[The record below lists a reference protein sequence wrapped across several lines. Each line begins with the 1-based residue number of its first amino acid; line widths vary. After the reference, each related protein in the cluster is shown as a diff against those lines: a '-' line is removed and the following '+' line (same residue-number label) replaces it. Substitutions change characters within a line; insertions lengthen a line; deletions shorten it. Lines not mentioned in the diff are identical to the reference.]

1 MISKNTFFIPHF
13 FCLIIFY
20 LNFVFLSNLNSQQC
34 NWQFL
39 GVGEMDQVT
48 PGLSYEIGFDI
59 DKSDMP
65 YLLFR
70 DSKNNYKATVK
81 KLINNTW
88 TILGSPGFSTT
99 SIGSF
104 SMQIDSNNIP
114 YVAFIEYLNGLK
126 TTVMKFD
133 GTNWII
139 VGSSAFSAGGAD
151 YLALKFDKTN
161 VLHLAYADA
170 TNGNKITLKKWVN
183 NTWTNVGN
191 SGFSFAA
198 ANDISLEFD
207 TANKPHVSYYY
218 VLNNLHYVRI
228 EKFDGTNWVGI
239 GTSTSAICGSSS
251 GNSYKL
257 NHVDLKINNNNEV
270 YVAHRNWSLALP
282 KACVRKLVGNNLVLI
297 GGNGISD
304 YGIEGIKLELD
315 SLGNPMVLY
324 ADVLGFNNV
333 KYIFKK
339 FNGLTWQSVGTE
351 IIYEPS
357 IGLNLKL
364 KRSSKT
370 GKVFY
375 ANSDNFYDNPKR
387 FTSIKKLVNN
397 EWTDI
402 TSKGLRDDWLS
413 YPKFHH
419 YKLDRNETPHK
430 VILDNIGIRRQLSI
444 YKYINGNWSRIG
456 SKLDTLGY
464 SENYAI
470 NFDDS
475 NHLYVALT
483 DYYSGSLVIKKFNG
497 SNWQTLGTIAASNN
511 FYFLNLVIDHAGI
524 CYVYSVSSTTQEVHR
539 FDGISWQ
546 LLPSPGLKNFYTL
559 KQPIAVDNTN
569 TLFIVSPDAL
579 GKPYLKKYN
588 GTTWTNELLPTT
600 LQQNSFGEF
609 YLLND
614 INGNLALGITR
625 STVQIVATVLSYLRK
640 IGNSWQVVTSSLV
653 PITYAQNSFLDFKI
667 NRYTGTPYLSD
678 FNSPNKPNIVVFNG
692 SSWVKACPKDS
703 FIDTPMYWQ
712 FEVTSNDE
720 LITSYS
726 LEGSGIYSKKFTS
739 GFSLNSPSALCAG
752 TSLNMTASNGHLYQW
767 SGPNNFSSTNSSVV
781 INNINTN
788 QGGIYQVAITDSICG
803 TAVKQ
808 VNVTV
813 NPTYA
818 VSVNASIC
826 NGDSLLFNGAY
837 YKSAITTLANLISSK
852 GCDSIVTL
860 NLTIKQPSTS
870 ADTKQACNKFTW
882 LNGVTYTTS
891 NTTAQFT
898 LQNAGGCDS
907 TITLNLTLDTVNTL
921 VSTNDTV
928 LVANVSG
935 VKYQWINCANGKTII
950 VGDTNQSF
958 TATSNGSYAVIVN
971 KNGCI
976 DTSACVTIN
985 SIGLS
990 KINLNKQLRIHPNP
1004 SNGRF
1009 NVDTEYAGLL
1019 IISDAIGR
1027 ELMKVNVVSGSN
1039 QIDLSQC
1046 TDGIYVAKFN
1056 SKVHQSIN
1064 RLIISK

>member
-1 MISKNTFFIPHF
+1 MISKNTFFIPHI

-20 LNFVFLSNLNSQQC
+20 LNFVFLSNLNAQQC

-39 GVGEMDQVT
+39 GVGEMDQVN
-48 PGLSYEIGFDI
+48 PGLSHEIGFDV
-59 DKSDMP
+59 DKNDIP

-70 DSKNNYKATVK
+70 DSKNSYKATVK

-88 TILGSPGFSTT
+88 TIVGSPGFSTT

-114 YVAFIEYLNGLK
+114 YVTFIEYLNGLK

-133 GTNWII
+133 GTNWIT

-151 YLALKFDKTN
+151 NLALKFDKTN

-183 NTWTNVGN
+183 NSWTNVGN

-207 TANKPHVSYYY
+207 TANKPLVSYYY
-218 VLNNLHYVRI
+218 VLNNLHFVRI
-228 EKFDGTNWVGI
+228 EKFDGTNWIGI

-282 KACVRKLVGNNLVLI
+282 KACVRKLVGNSLVLI

-304 YGIEGIKLELD
+304 YGIEGIKLEFD

-333 KYIFKK
+333 QYIFKK
-339 FNGLTWQSVGTE
+339 FNGLSWQNVGTE
-351 IIYEPS
+351 IIHEPS
-357 IGLNLKL
+357 IGFNLKL

-375 ANSDNFYDNPKR
+375 ANSDNLSNTPKR

-402 TSKGLRDDWLS
+402 TSKGLKDDWLS

-430 VILDNIGIRRQLSI
+430 VVIDNIGIRPQLNI
-444 YKYINGNWSRIG
+444 YKYINGNWTRIG
-456 SKLDTLGY
+456 SKFDTLGY
-464 SENYAI
+464 AYSANYAI

-475 NHLYVALT
+475 NHLYIALN
-483 DYYSGSLVIKKFNG
+483 DNYSGNLIIKKFNG

-511 FYFLNLVIDHAGI
+511 FQFLNLVIDHAGI
-524 CYVYSVSSTTQEVHR
+524 CYVYSISSTTQEVHR

-546 LLPSPGLKNFYTL
+546 LLPSPGLKNYYTL

-569 TLFIVSPDAL
+569 TLFIVSPDAQ

-588 GTTWTNELLPTT
+588 GTTWINETFPTT
-600 LQQNSFGEF
+600 LQQNSIGEF
-609 YLLND
+609 YLFND
-614 INGNLALGITR
+614 VNGNLALGMVR
-625 STVQIVATVLSYLRK
+625 STVQIVATVLSYLRRV
-640 IGNSWQVVTSSLV
+640 GNSWQVVTSSQV

-667 NRYTGTPYLSD
+667 NRSTGTPYLSD
-678 FNSPNKPNIVVFNG
+678 LNNPNKPNIVIFNG

-739 GFSLNSPSALCAG
+739 GFFLNSPSALCAG
-752 TSLNMTASNGHLYQW
+752 TSLNMTASNGNLYQW
-767 SGPNNFSSTNSSVV
+767 SGPNNFSSTNSSVA

-808 VNVTV
+808 AKVIVS
-813 NPTYA
+813 PTY
-818 VSVNASIC
+818 SLNISKSIC
-826 NGDSLLFNGAY
+826 TGDSFLFNTIY
-837 YKSAITTLANLISSK
+837 YKNPGSYTANLFTTQS
-852 GCDSIVTL
+852 CDSIVTL
-860 NLTIKQPSTS
+860 LLSVDTINAS
-870 ADTKQACNKFTW
+870 FTE
-882 LNGVTYTTS
+882 
-891 NTTAQFT
+891 
-898 LQNAGGCDS
+898 
-907 TITLNLTLDTVNTL
+907 
-921 VSTNDTV
+921 TNDT
-928 LVANVSG
+928 LIANNILG
-935 VKYQWINCANGKTII
+935 ATYQWINCTNGNTII
-950 VGDTNQSF
+950 QGATNRTFAPSV
-958 TATSNGSYAVIVN
+958 SDVYAVIISKYN
-971 KNGCI
+971 CK
-976 DTSACVTIN
+976 DTSACLNITV
-985 SIGLS
+985 GLS
-990 KINLNKQLRIHPNP
+990 KLYLSKDKISVYPNP
-1004 SNGRF
+1004 SKNGVF
-1009 NVDTEYAGLL
+1009 NLKLPKDAIIE
-1019 IISDAIGR
+1019 ISDALGKRVSIKNTDKQILDLSHCENGVYFANIKSN
-1027 ELMKVNVVSGSN
+1027 KVN
-1039 QIDLSQC
+1039 QIIKLVIQ
-1046 TDGIYVAKFN
+1046 
-1056 SKVHQSIN
+1056 Q
-1064 RLIISK
+1064 